1 MGLIKKFFAQTRKPE
16 GFLGSLMLSCM
27 NLGHARG
34 ADWALD
40 FLKDVSPSS
49 IVDLGCGGG
58 RNVKETL
65 SRYPDAKVAAVDYS
79 ALSVERTRKKNARA
93 VASGRLS
100 VRQEDVAELPF
111 GVRTFD
117 LATAFETVYF
127 WPDLEKCF
135 SEVRRV
141 LTPGGYFLIF
151 NESDGVDEVGRNFEK
166 IIDGMKCY
174 TAEELTAALTSAGFS
189 DVRIERRENK
199 PWLAVI
205 ARK

>member
-1 MGLIKKFFAQTRKPE
+1 MGLIKKFFAQMCKPE
-16 GFLGSLMLSCM
+16 GALGSIMLGCM
-27 NLGHARG
+27 NVAHARA
-34 ADWALD
+34 ADWGLD
-40 FLKDVSPSS
+40 FLKDFAPSS

-58 RNVKETL
+58 RNVKEML

-100 VRQEDVAELPF
+100 ALQEDVAELPF

-135 SEVRRV
+135 AEVRRV
-141 LTPGGYFLIF
+141 LTPGGLFLIC

>member
-16 GFLGSLMLSCM
+16 GFLGSLMLSGM

-34 ADWALD
+34 ADWGLD
-40 FLKDVSPSS
+40 FLKDVSPTS

-58 RNVKETL
+58 RNVKEML

-100 VRQEDVAELPF
+100 ALQEDVAELPF

-141 LTPGGYFLIF
+141 LTPGGLFLIC